1 MLAFIS
7 GKVHSY
13 GIDWVILENHGIGF
27 RINYMHPETLSLN
40 KEVTI
45 YTYQHVRED
54 EISLFGFVSM
64 QEYDLFMSLIGVK
77 GIGPKT
83 AQNIL
88 AHRSVN
94 DLITIIEN
102 NDVASLKAL
111 PGIGAKAASQII
123 LDLKGKLVHSDSAEE
138 KVANME
144 LDDAVSALKT
154 LGYKQNEITPIM
166 KELQNNK
173 ELHSSEEYVRFALQ
187 LLLKR
192 KGV

>member
-1 MLAFIS
+1 MLAFIT

-13 GIDWVILENHGIGF
+13 GFDYVILENSGIGF
-27 RINYMHPETLSLN
+27 RINYMHPETLALN

-54 EISLFGFVSM
+54 EISLFGFASS
-64 QEYDLFMSLIGVK
+64 QEYDLFMSLIQVK

-94 DLITIIEN
+94 ELISIIEN
-102 NDVASLKAL
+102 NDVNSLKAL

-123 LDLKGKLVHSDSAEE
+123 LDLKGKLVHSDEAARKE
-138 KVANME
+138 ANPE
-144 LDDAVSALKT
+144 LEDAIGALKT

-166 KELQNNK
+166 KELQK
-173 ELHSSEEYVRFALQ
+173 HTELKSSEEFVRLGLQ

-192 KGV
+192 KGG